1 MSDFIVSARKY
12 RPATFE
18 TVVGQQHIT
27 NTLKNAILN
36 KQLAHAFLFCGP
48 RGVGKTTCARILA
61 KTINC
66 QNLQASGEA
75 CDQCDSCESFRNG
88 QSFNIV
94 ELDAASNNSVD
105 NIRDLIDNIRFAPQL
120 GKYKIYIIDEVH
132 MLSSSAF
139 NAFLKTLE
147 EPPPHAIFILATTD
161 KHKILPTILSRCQI
175 FDFNRIKVE
184 DIAHHLAY
192 IANNEHV
199 NAEQDALHMI
209 AQKADGGLRDAC
221 SMFDQIVTY
230 SGNNI
235 TYQNVIE
242 NLNILDYDYY
252 FSITE
257 ALLQNNIAK
266 AFVIFDTILS
276 KGFDGHLFINGLA
289 SHFRNL
295 LVTKDESTLQL
306 LEVANIIKQKYKEQ
320 CGKASMMFLINGMN
334 VCARTDFQYK
344 GSKNQRL
351 LVELTLM
358 QIANTEAF
366 AAEKKNDIAEQAQ
379 PAVAKVNAAPMPPP
393 SSNTAPAAPSASPIK
408 VETPSSAATVSAD
421 ALPANTETSAPAA
434 PVSEVK
440 KIQPKIVTTGIA
452 SFLNKKVVADSDGAS
467 KLSDGPTEN
476 FTNEQ
481 LQTAWT
487 TFAAR
492 FEKSSTMNVTLTTRQ
507 PSADGHKITY
517 LIENAAQQVQ
527 LNEIMQ
533 DLLAF
538 IRTELKNIHTS
549 VDFIIN
555 RSETERIP
563 YTNKEKFEVMAKKNP
578 AVLYLKQKFEGEL

>member
-66 QNLQASGEA
+66 QNLQPSGEA

-257 ALLQNNIAK
+257 ALIQNNIAK

-358 QIANTEAF
+358 QIANTEAS
-366 AAEKKNDIAEQAQ
+366 AAEKKNDIAEQAE
-379 PAVAKVNAAPMPPP
+379 PAVAKVNVAPMPSP

-408 VETPSSAATVSAD
+408 VEPPTSAAATPVKAEM
-421 ALPANTETSAPAA
+421 PAPA
-434 PVSEVK
+434 SEVK

-467 KLSDGPTEN
+467 KLNDGPTEN

-481 LQTAWT
+481 LQTAWIA
-487 TFAAR
+487 FAAR
-492 FEKSSTMNVTLTTRQ
+492 FEKSSAMNVTLTTRQ
-507 PSADGHKITY
+507 PLAEGHKITY

-538 IRTELKNIHTS
+538 IRTELKNINTS

>member
-12 RPATFE
+12 RPATFQ

-75 CDQCDSCESFRNG
+75 CDQCESCESFRNG

-105 NIRDLIDNIRFAPQL
+105 NIRELIDNVRFAPQL

-132 MLSSSAF
+132 MLSPSAF

-147 EPPPHAIFILATTD
+147 EPPAHAIFILATTE

-192 IANNEHV
+192 IAQSEHV
-199 NAEQDALHMI
+199 IAEEDALHMI

-221 SMFDQIVTY
+221 SLFDQIVTF
-230 SGNNI
+230 SGSNV
-235 TYQNVIE
+235 TFQNVID

-252 FSITE
+252 FSITD
-257 ALLQNNIAK
+257 ALIQNDVAK
-266 AFVIFDTILS
+266 AFIIFDTILS
-276 KGFDGHLFINGLA
+276 KGFEGHLFINGLA

-306 LEVANIIKQKYKEQ
+306 LEVANVIKQKYREQ
-320 CGKASMMFLINGMN
+320 CGRASMMFLINGIN
-334 VCARTDFQYK
+334 VCAKADYQYK
-344 GSKNQRL
+344 ASKNQRL
-351 LVELTLM
+351 LVELSLL
-358 QIANTEAF
+358 QIANTEAY
-366 AAEKKNDIAEQAQ
+366 AAEKKNDIAEQ
-379 PAVAKVNAAPMPPP
+379 
-393 SSNTAPAAPSASPIK
+393 NTAPSIVSDTPVNFIPTTTVTTPTAPRESTTQSVESQSPQTSSITQEKTTTNPPPVEPKK
-408 VETPSSAATVSAD
+408 VA
-421 ALPANTETSAPAA
+421 
-434 PVSEVK
+434 
-440 KIQPKIVTTGIA
+440 PKIITTGIN
-452 SFLNKKVVADSDGAS
+452 SFLNKKVNTAVEQVS
-467 KLSDGPTEN
+467 KLVDGPSEL
-476 FTNEQ
+476 FTIAQ
-481 LQTAWT
+481 LQQAWLG
-487 TFAAR
+487 FAAR
-492 FEKSSTMNVTLTTRQ
+492 YEKSSAMHVTLTTRL
-507 PSADGHKITY
+507 PSAEGNKVTY
-517 LIENAAQQVQ
+517 LIENKAQEVQ
-527 LNEIMQ
+527 LGEIIQ
-533 DLLAF
+533 ELLAF
-538 IRTELKNIHTS
+538 IRAELKNIYIT
-549 VDFIIN
+549 VDFVIN
-555 RSETERIP
+555 RNETDRIP

-578 AVLYLKQKFEGEL
+578 AVLYLKQKFEGEI